1 VPLREYW
8 PFPLADQ
15 VMPEGQPFAGLSQN
29 AASASFAD
37 WHYQLWNGQPA
48 GGGERVTGNRRRD
61 P

>member
-1 VPLREYW
+1 
-8 PFPLADQ
+8 
-15 VMPEGQPFAGLSQN
+15 MPEGQPFAGLSQN